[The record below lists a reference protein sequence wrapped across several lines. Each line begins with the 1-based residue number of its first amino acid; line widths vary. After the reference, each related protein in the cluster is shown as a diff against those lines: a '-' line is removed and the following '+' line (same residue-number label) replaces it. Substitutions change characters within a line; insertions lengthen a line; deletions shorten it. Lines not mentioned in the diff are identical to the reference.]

1 MEELEGDA
9 AEEEQ
14 RPSRELG
21 GQAAMAL
28 GLCVRE
34 SASREGKRARR
45 RALGEGGAGARPYAA
60 RCGGV
65 HASKREATRRLAPAG
80 GRPVMLLRI
89 NSNF

>member
-14 RPSRELG
+14 RHSRELG

-45 RALGEGGAGARPYAA
+45 ALGEGGAGARPYAA
-60 RCGGV
+60 GCGGV
-65 HASKREATRRLAPAG
+65 HASEREATRRLAPAG
-80 GRPVMLLRI
+80 GRPVMLLLI
-89 NSNF
+89 N

>member
-65 HASKREATRRLAPAG
+65 HASKREATRRLDPAG
-80 GRPVMLLRI
+80 GRPVMLLLI

>member
-45 RALGEGGAGARPYAA
+45 RALGEGGAGAWPYAA
-60 RCGGV
+60 GCGGV
-65 HASKREATRRLAPAG
+65 HASER
-80 GRPVMLLRI
+80 
-89 NSNF
+89 